1 MVIHMKTNELFLN
14 IQSGKLDDILSEL
27 YGSDKLDAAKERYL
41 NAVSEFVSIYGE
53 RENTHI
59 FSVPGRSEIS
69 GNHTDHNN
77 GCVLAASIDLD
88 MIAVAAPTLDGVI
101 RLKSAGFDADEV
113 IIASREDTKKD
124 RYSSKSL
131 IAGVCD
137 GMIKEGYT
145 VGGFVSYTTNNVF
158 KGSGLSSSA
167 AFEVMIG
174 NILRTLYHNDISDI
188 EIAKIAQYAENEF
201 FGKPCGLMDQTACAV
216 GGFIAIDFAD
226 PKNPIVTKP
235 TFNLTAVGYS
245 LCIVNTGGN
254 HADLNE
260 DYASVPAEMKAVAA
274 SLGSPV
280 LRGSDK
286 AALIEAIPAL
296 REKHGDRAIL
306 RAFHY
311 FNENARVAKQ
321 AKALSEGDTA
331 AFLALVNESGA
342 SSYRYLQNVYT
353 TKNVS
358 EQGLSLALAISE
370 DFLKTLDKPSAC
382 RVHGGGFAGTI
393 QAFVP
398 IEHAENYR
406 KTMDAIFGNGAC
418 HILKIRLKGAICVL

>member
-1 MVIHMKTNELFLN
+1 MKTNEL
-14 IQSGKLDDILSEL
+14 ISYIESGALDAQLTEL
-27 YGSDKLDAAKERYL
+27 YGKEQLAIAQNRYL
-41 NAVSEFVSIYGE
+41 TALKEFTALYGE
-53 RENTHI
+53 MENTHI

-88 MIAVAAPTLDGVI
+88 MIAVAAPTGDGVI

-113 IIASREDTKKD
+113 VIANRDETKKD

-174 NILRTLYHNDISDI
+174 NILRTLYQNDITDI

-216 GGFIAIDFAD
+216 GGFIAIDFED

-235 TFNLTAVGYS
+235 AFDLTAVGYS

-260 DYASVPAEMKAVAA
+260 DYASVPAEMKAVAS
-274 SLGSPV
+274 SLGAPV
-280 LRGSDK
+280 LRYSSKD
-286 AALIEAIPAL
+286 ALVNAIPTL
-296 REKHGDRAIL
+296 REEHGDRAIL

-321 AKALSEGDTA
+321 AKALCEGNTA

-342 SSYRYLQNVYT
+342 SSFRYLQNVYT
-353 TKNVS
+353 TKNVA
-358 EQGLSLALAISE
+358 EQGLSLALALSE
-370 DFLKTLDKPSAC
+370 DFLQTLDKPSAC

-398 IEHAENYR
+398 IENAESYR
-406 KTMDAIFGNGAC
+406 NVMDAVFGKGAC

>member
-1 MVIHMKTNELFLN
+1 MKTNEL
-14 IQSGKLDDILSEL
+14 ISYIESGALDASLAEL
-27 YGSDKLDAAKERYL
+27 YGEENLATAKDRYL
-41 NAVSEFVSIYGE
+41 AAVKEFMALYGDKE
-53 RENTHI
+53 STHI

-88 MIAVAAPTLDGVI
+88 MIAIAAPTSDGVI
-101 RLKSAGFDADEV
+101 CLKSAGFDADEV
-113 IIASREDTKKD
+113 VIDNREETKQF

-137 GMIKEGYT
+137 GMIKNGYT

-174 NILRTLYHNDISDI
+174 NILRTLYQNDISDI
-188 EIAKIAQYAENEF
+188 EIAKISQYAENEF

-216 GGFIAIDFAD
+216 GGFIAIDFEN

-235 TFNLTAVGYS
+235 AFDLTAVGYS

-274 SLGSPV
+274 TLGTQV
-280 LRGSDK
+280 LRYSSK
-286 AALIEAIPAL
+286 EALIEAIPAL
-296 REKHGDRAIL
+296 REKHGDRAIM

-311 FNENARVAKQ
+311 FNENERVAKQ
-321 AKALSEGDTA
+321 AKALSEGNTA

-342 SSYRYLQNVYT
+342 SSFRYLQNVYT
-353 TKNVS
+353 TKNVA
-358 EQGLSLALAISE
+358 EQGLSLALALSE

-398 IEHAENYR
+398 IENAESYR
-406 KTMDAIFGNGAC
+406 DTMDAVFGKGAC